1 MSGFTIAKLAKQSTI
16 YWAAT
21 MLSKLIGFILIPFY
35 TRYLTPSDYGV
46 MELLVL
52 TVDVISLLIGLQ
64 LIHSI
69 SKYYHAET
77 SIKEKN
83 SVVSTALII
92 VMVIAI
98 AGFGILNIYSG
109 WFATNI
115 LDDVNKKSYFTV
127 VFVAS
132 IFGIINN
139 IPLLYLRI
147 TEKSTK
153 FIAIVL
159 FQLFF
164 TVSLTIYLVAV
175 EGMSVF
181 GVILS
186 NAIISGVVFLY
197 LIVDLIRAI
206 GIRFSE
212 IIAKKLFLYSLPLVP
227 GVIGMFIINS
237 SDRYFLKVYTTIDQ
251 VGIYAVAYKFGYL
264 INSLIIG
271 PFNMVWAPKM
281 FEFFGKPD
289 QEKVVNKIFL
299 WITFILVVVA
309 LLISLY
315 IKEALMIMTPLKFH
329 SAGNVVPLLLFAY
342 VLNGM
347 NRLVYS
353 PLYVE
358 KSTMAIGI
366 INMFA
371 AILCLL
377 LNFTLIPLFGIYGA
391 AVSTI
396 IAFGS
401 ILLLGVA
408 VTRYKKLMR
417 WEFRGIIRI
426 FLLAFTC
433 GILGEFINTRF
444 LFFEIVMKTLLF
456 FIFLYA
462 VYYTE
467 IFERCDLDNLF
478 KRARNIFSWNP
489 LK

>member
-1 MSGFTIAKLAKQSTI
+1 MSEFTIGKLAKQSTI
-16 YWAAT
+16 YWAGT
-21 MLSKLIGFILIPFY
+21 MLAKLIGFLLIPFY
-35 TRYLTPSDYGV
+35 TRYLTPSDYGIL
-46 MELLVL
+46 ELLVL

-64 LIHSI
+64 LIHAI

-98 AGFGILNIYSG
+98 ASFGVLNIYSD
-109 WFATNI
+109 WFASNI
-115 LDDVNKKSYFTV
+115 LDDINKKSYFTV

-132 IFGIINN
+132 IFGIINH

-153 FIAIVL
+153 FIVIVL
-159 FQLFF
+159 LQLFF

-186 NAIISGVVFLY
+186 NAIVSGVIFVYLVF
-197 LIVDLIRAI
+197 DLIRAI

-212 IIAKKLFLYSLPLVP
+212 IIAKKLFVYSLPLVP

-237 SDRYFLKVYTTIDQ
+237 SDRYFLKIYSTIDQ

-289 QEKVVNKIFL
+289 QDKVINKIFL
-299 WITFILVVVA
+299 WMTFVLVVTA
-309 LLISLY
+309 LFISLY
-315 IKEALMIMTPLKFH
+315 IKEVLMIMTPVKFH
-329 SAGNVVPLLLFAY
+329 TAGQVVPLILFAY

-353 PLYVE
+353 PLYIE
-358 KSTMAIGI
+358 KSTVAIGV

-371 AILCLL
+371 AMLCLL
-377 LNFTLIPLFGIYGA
+377 LNFILIPSFGIYGA
-391 AVSTI
+391 AISTI
-396 IAFGS
+396 AAFGS
-401 ILLLGVA
+401 ILILGVA
-408 VTRYKKLMR
+408 VTKYKKLMK
-417 WEFRGIIRI
+417 WEFRGIAKI
-426 FLLAFTC
+426 FFLALTC
-433 GILGEFINTRF
+433 GIIGEFVNTRY
-444 LFFEIVMKTLLF
+444 LFFEILMKTLLF
-456 FIFLYA
+456 FTFIYA
-462 VYYTE
+462 VYHAN

-478 KRARNIFSWNP
+478 KRVRCLLF
-489 LK
+489 